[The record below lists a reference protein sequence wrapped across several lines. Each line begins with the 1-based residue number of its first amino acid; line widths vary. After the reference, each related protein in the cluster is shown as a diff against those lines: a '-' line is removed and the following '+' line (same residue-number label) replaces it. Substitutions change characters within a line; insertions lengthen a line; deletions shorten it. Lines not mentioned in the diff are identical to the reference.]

1 MSLVIALAASREA
14 VIGADRRAIAFLGS
28 CPELEEELY
37 SGQIKDDQQLLDRA
51 RELGADLQITSHRE
65 KVWRRGDLLVG
76 EVTEISAVLSRR
88 RRIYLTPGASLQV
101 DITSGG
107 LAEPAEP
114 TAAEL
119 PDNEVGR
126 GAEKEAA
133 DKAPGNA
140 PDKEH
145 GNTPNK
151 APDKIN
157 GEARIRAWDGVGCT
171 VFGNRFTQKLA
182 YDEVGRAGGRVNEP
196 LIKSIL
202 IKAGESTASVSREST
217 ILRSDIMQPDP
228 REALLRALEK
238 DCKENGWRLC
248 APQ

>member
-28 CPELEEELY
+28 CPRLEEELY

-51 RELGADLQITSHRE
+51 GELGAALQITSNKE
-65 KVWRRGDLLVG
+65 KIWRRGDLLVG

-101 DITSGG
+101 DITSAG
-107 LAEPAEP
+107 LAELEL
-114 TAAEL
+114 TELAEL
-119 PDNEVGR
+119 PDSEAGR
-126 GAEKEAA
+126 AAEKEAP
-133 DKAPGNA
+133 DKAPGKAFNKA
-140 PDKEH
+140 SDKLSD
-145 GNTPNK
+145 K
-151 APDKIN
+151 APDKTC

-202 IKAGESTASVSREST
+202 AKAGESTASVSREST
-217 ILRSDIMQPDP
+217 VLRSDIKQTDP
-228 REALLRALEK
+228 RAALLRALEE
-238 DCKENGWRLC
+238 DCKESGWRLC

>member
-28 CPELEEELY
+28 CPRLEEELY

-51 RELGADLQITSHRE
+51 RELGAALQITSNRE

-76 EVTEISAVLSRR
+76 EVTEISAVQSRR

-101 DITSGG
+101 DITSSGI
-107 LAEPAEP
+107 
-114 TAAEL
+114 AEL
-119 PDNEVGR
+119 ADAGASRE
-126 GAEKEAA
+126 AEKEATGNA
-133 DKAPGNA
+133 SGKAPGNA
-140 PDKEH
+140 TDK
-145 GNTPNK
+145 TY
-151 APDKIN
+151 
-157 GEARIRAWDGVGCT
+157 GEARIRAWNGVGCT

-196 LIKSIL
+196 LIKRIL
-202 IKAGESTASVSREST
+202 VKAGESTASVSREST
-217 ILRSDIMQPDP
+217 VLRSDIKQPDP
-228 REALLRALEK
+228 RAALLRALEE